1 MLRNVKVA
9 LGNTRLNAQKC
20 SEILRNAK
28 VFGHFGHP
36 KKEISIVQVINEKD
50 ILCERVFCLYSCFI
64 INGIKNIGE
73 VEKLGYKE
81 NMRY

>member
-9 LGNTRLNAQKC
+9 LGNKVEC